1 MPRYHFIRMARTCHV
16 TFLFIWWKCL
26 LKMSELHPV
35 LRWGLAAMQYRAVS
49 FWEDIFTNKCG
60 PILTYKTELGFLT
73 FSWEL
78 SIYYPKL
85 ILKQWF
91 LYNKNER
98 LEYNCLY
105 GWKQNRTKHHTR
117 FFFFFFNL
125 WNISW
130 SNLFPFCLR
139 LPETVSASA
148 VHKSSIAQSHFAR
161 SIFFFMAVCSHVE

>member
-1 MPRYHFIRMARTCHV
+1 MSSYIFVYMVEMPFKNERT
-16 TFLFIWWKCL
+16 
-26 LKMSELHPV
+26 PV
-35 LRWGLAAMQYRAVS
+35 LRWDLAAMQYRAVS

-78 SIYYPKL
+78 SVYYPKL

-105 GWKQNRTKHHTR
+105 GWKQTNK
-117 FFFFFFNL
+117 
-125 WNISW
+125 
-130 SNLFPFCLR
+130 
-139 LPETVSASA
+139 
-148 VHKSSIAQSHFAR
+148 KAR
-161 SIFFFMAVCSHVE
+161 

>member
-117 FFFFFFNL
+117 FFFFFLICGTYPEATCFHFVWGSQRQSL
-125 WNISW
+125 QVLFIS
-130 SNLFPFCLR
+130 
-139 LPETVSASA
+139 LPLHSLILLEV
-148 VHKSSIAQSHFAR
+148 
-161 SIFFFMAVCSHVE
+161 FFFLWLFVAM